1 MATFL
6 TSVLFLRGSTHV
18 LGAYEMH
25 PGPVPQRLG
34 EQVTRDCRALSR
46 AVAMVPEPITCLD
59 LGCLANSPFFNKT
72 KNKKVGQKVLST
84 QNECRLVLN
93 L

>member
-1 MATFL
+1 M
-6 TSVLFLRGSTHV
+6 
-18 LGAYEMH
+18 LGVYEAH
-25 PGPVPQRLG
+25 PGPVPQWLG
-34 EQVTRDCRALSR
+34 EQATHHCRALSR
-46 AVAMVPEPITCLD
+46 AVAMVPEPITYSD